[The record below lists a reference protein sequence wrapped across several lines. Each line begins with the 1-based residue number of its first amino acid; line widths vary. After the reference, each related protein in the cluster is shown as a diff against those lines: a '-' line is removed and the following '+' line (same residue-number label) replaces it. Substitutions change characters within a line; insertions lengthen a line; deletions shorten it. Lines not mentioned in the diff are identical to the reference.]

1 LVLAVH
7 EGESNMK
14 KKQRI
19 YALRVASAITLALG
33 AGSVHGADLANFV
46 GALYGGDG
54 VNLSSQGGPFA
65 FAHVAHFDDESLEA
79 FTLINSAIASSA
91 GTFAF
96 NSTFTGITFDVATGV
111 PVETQDSLGPLLAES
126 ATTLGKGKVNLAFG
140 ASRFKYDR
148 IDGQELNGIVLEFP
162 HEDCC
167 TFNGNIPTNVPDGV
181 ISGFETDLVR
191 VNLDIDLE
199 YDVYAFFANYG
210 LTERWDVGIVVP
222 VISVDAR
229 ARAHAEVV
237 NVSGVGGVHSFFGQ
251 NELQNSSTGGSKTGL
266 GDVVLRTKYNFVRD
280 AGGVPDFSVLAQIT
294 APTGDEENLL
304 GTGEARYKA
313 GVIASKRYGAFGPHL
328 NIAYEVVSGDSDALD
343 NLTYA
348 AGFDV
353 RISPQFT
360 AGLDLLGRH
369 NPDQEEID
377 NTVLDAALS
386 AKWNPF
392 KGINAPL
399 NAYVIVPVNKD
410 HGLRSD
416 LVYGIGI
423 DVVL

>member
-1 LVLAVH
+1 MHNNRPTARLA
-7 EGESNMK
+7 G
-14 KKQRI
+14 
-19 YALRVASAITLALG
+19 AIALALASG
-33 AGSVHGADLANFV
+33 TVSAADLQNFV
-46 GALYGGDG
+46 LDLYGGDG
-54 VNLSSQGGPFA
+54 VSLSSQGGPFA
-65 FAHVAHFDDESLEA
+65 AVHAAHFTAESLEA
-79 FTLINSAIASSA
+79 FTLLNSAIASSA

-126 ATTLGKGKVNLAFG
+126 ATTLGKGKINLAFG

-148 IDGQELNGIVLEFP
+148 IDGQKLDNIVLDFP

-167 TFNGNIPTNVPDGV
+167 SFQNGIQRPPPDGV
-181 ISGFETDLVR
+181 ISGFEADLVR

-199 YDVYAFFANYG
+199 YDVFTFFANYG
-210 LTERWDVGIVVP
+210 LTDRWDVGIVVP

-237 NVSGVGGVHSFFGQ
+237 PISGATGIHSFSGQ
-251 NELQNSSTGGSKTGL
+251 DELQNSSTGGSKTGI
-266 GDVVLRTKYNFVRD
+266 GDVVLRTKYNFLRD
-280 AGGVPDFSVLAQIT
+280 QGAAPDLSFLAQIT

-313 GVIASKRYGAFGPHL
+313 GLVASKRYGAFGPHL
-328 NIAYEVVSGDSDALD
+328 NVAYETSTGDDVDYL
-343 NLTYA
+343 NNFTYA

-353 RISPQFT
+353 RVSPKFT
-360 AGLDLLGRH
+360 AGLDLLGRN
-369 NPDQEEID
+369 NPDQEAVD
-377 NTVLDAALS
+377 STVLDVAVS

-392 KGINAPL
+392 RAANAPF
-399 NAYVIVPVNKD
+399 NAYVIVPANRD

-416 LVYGIGI
+416 IVYGIGI
-423 DVVL
+423 DIVL

>member
-1 LVLAVH
+1 MHKKHNRVLH
-7 EGESNMK
+7 
-14 KKQRI
+14 
-19 YALRVASAITLALG
+19 LASAITIALG
-33 AGSVHGADLANFV
+33 GASANAADLRDFV
-46 GALYGGDG
+46 STLYGGDG
-54 VNLSSQGGPFA
+54 ISLSAGAPGSPAGF
-65 FAHVAHFDDESLEA
+65 HTAHFTDESLEA
-79 FTLINSAIASSA
+79 FQLLESAIASSA

-126 ATTLGKGKVNLAFG
+126 ATTLGKGKIDLAFG

-148 IDGQELNGIVLEFP
+148 IDGQRLDAVTIEFP

-167 TFNGNIPTNVPDGV
+167 SFQTGGQRPPADGV

-191 VNLDIDLE
+191 VMLDIDLE

-210 LTERWDVGIVVP
+210 LTERWDVGVVVP
-222 VISVDAR
+222 VISVDAKS
-229 ARAHAEVV
+229 RAHAEVV
-237 NVSGVGGVHSFFGQ
+237 NVSGVGGVHTFFGQ
-251 NELQNSSTGGSKTGL
+251 DELQNSSAGGSKTGL
-266 GDVVLRTKYNFVRD
+266 GDVVVRTKYNFVRD
-280 AGGVPDFSVLAQIT
+280 AGGAPDLSFIAQVT
-294 APTGDEENLL
+294 APTGAEEDLL
-304 GTGEARYKA
+304 GTGETRYKA
-313 GVIASKRYGAFGPHL
+313 GFIASKRYGAFGPHL
-328 NIAYEVVSGDSDALD
+328 NVAYEVVTGDDDALD
-343 NLTYA
+343 NITYV

-353 RISPQFT
+353 RFSPKFT
-360 AGLDLLGRH
+360 AGFDLLGRH
-369 NPDQEEID
+369 NPDQEDID
-377 NTVLDAALS
+377 STVLDAAVS

-392 KGINAPL
+392 SGINAPL